1 MTASVTGS
9 SGPAPGAPGAL
20 ARACD
25 AIDRVNERMGLLWG
39 FTILLVTAAVVWEVV
54 ARDVFS
60 APTQWSNE
68 TTVYLSAMAYLI
80 AGGYALLHRRHVRI
94 DVIYER
100 LSPRRRALLDLFT
113 FVFFAAY
120 ALTLVWIGG
129 IDAISALRS
138 GEGTGTPW
146 NPVIWPVK
154 AAIPLAGLLLLAQGI
169 VNLLR
174 DLGVVRD
181 VPDEGPSP
189 GATP

>member
-1 MTASVTGS
+1 MTSSVGGLSGS
-9 SGPAPGAPGAL
+9 PPGAPGAL

-25 AIDRVNERMGLLWG
+25 AIDWINERMGLLWG
-39 FTILLVTAAVVWEVV
+39 FTILLVTAAVIYEVV
-54 ARDVFS
+54 SRDLFS

-100 LSPRRRALLDLFT
+100 LSPRGRALMDLFT

-129 IDAISALRS
+129 RDALAAIQS

-154 AAIPLAGLLLLAQGI
+154 AAIPLAGLLLFAQGV

-174 DLGVVRD
+174 DLGLVRGAAD
-181 VPDEGPSP
+181 VGPSP